1 MSGFGLAI
9 ADFKR
14 FVLLNINNR
23 LGHDVRDK
31 VLPELEKFGG
41 YDGICEKLQTSVN
54 GGIQQSEVQ
63 ARQEAFGRNYV
74 EQAPLT
80 PFLVFCLEALKDPT
94 LIFLCFASLVSI
106 IIGTAFEPPE
116 CLGWLDGMAIMCA
129 VAVVVFVGAAQ
140 ESAKERQFRD
150 LTDKAGDDLVNL
162 IRGGVQVRVSNREVV
177 VGDVLVLSTG
187 DIIVADGLV
196 FERNT
201 LKIFEGALT
210 GESHAISKGNYEF
223 KEKGHFSVPPDL
235 DLQQMNVP
243 GDTPEARAAK
253 YEPTP
258 DKTPLVFKGTEVQDG
273 EGKMLVIAVG
283 LNTYEQILMEDKGG
297 GDDDDE
303 GGRSI
308 LQVKLDDMTIMIT
321 KIGACFGIGII
332 IILFIRFA
340 VLFSTKACCK
350 EEWDNAVHNSQWITF
365 LITGIT
371 IFVVAVPEGLPL
383 AVTIAL
389 AFSVKKMM
397 TDMNMV
403 KTSSACETMGSAT
416 TICSD
421 KTGTLTTGRMTAVR
435 VWCGG
440 VSHDDAAASFAS
452 LPEVFRSVLPHA
464 LVVNTSFKSEV
475 ETDIDGGVVRYEGND
490 TECALLLLANALLG
504 RGKSYAN
511 IREAFPIDQPQRS
524 SIAFSSERKAMS
536 TIVPFAARGGKG
548 VFRMF
553 TKGAADMVLPKCESI
568 LGAEGGVAPLSQEA
582 RQGISDEIARLASEG
597 LRTLLVAYRD
607 FEEDPGVTH
616 SAQDYEHEAA
626 LTFVSLIGMEDHLRP
641 EVPDAIRTCH
651 AAGITVRMITGDDA
665 RTAASVAVKCGILQ
679 SATESGVMTGEQF
692 RGLVTGPDDRLIMEE
707 FDRVWP
713 TLRVLARSSPLDKLT
728 LVAGLQASR
737 LTTPQTVAVTGD
749 GTNDAPALKRADVG
763 FAMGKT
769 GTQVAQHAA
778 DIIVMDDNFASI
790 VQAVKWGRCVYD
802 NICKFLQFQLAVN
815 LSACFMAVIGA
826 SILTESP
833 LTVIQLLWIN
843 MIMDSF
849 ASLAL
854 ATEDPR
860 PDLLTRAPYP
870 RDQPIMSRRMMRFML
885 GHGTWQLIVLSCLIF
900 LVGDVCQMGTTAD
913 ECVPGSTQHNLWSD
927 LRSGRPTAFDIS
939 YFGLNATCA
948 PPFDAEDSSTY
959 TLVGGKGNATKV
971 PLRGPGYCLKAV
983 STENLPT
990 QHYTMVFTSFVAL
1003 QWFNQ
1008 INARKIHGELN
1019 PFSGI
1024 LGNGYFL
1031 GIMLMEAVLQWAMV
1045 QVPGV
1050 NTAMGCAALTMEQWL
1065 LCILIGAT
1073 SLPINLLVCMIKPE
1087 WLPSWTV
1094 SWQPG
1099 RGGGGGDG
1107 GDGDRSQPEDIPL
1120 LLLGKPGGK

>member
-421 KTGTLTTGRMTAVR
+421 KTGTLTTGKMSV
-435 VWCGG
+435 VKMMVCGK
-440 VSHDDAAASFAS
+440 VVADPKATTEE
-452 LPEVFRSVLPHA
+452 LPGSVGQLLA
-464 LVVNTSFKSEV
+464 RAMVINTSFKSDVELDDAGEV
-475 ETDIDGGVVRYEGND
+475 KKYAGND
-490 TECALLLLANALLG
+490 TECAMLYIADRMLTKAG
-504 RGKSYAN
+504 DSKGYCGV
-511 IREAFPIDQPQRS
+511 REANPIDDENRVTLS
-524 SIAFSSERKAMS
+524 FSSDRKRMS
-536 TIVPFAARGGKG
+536 TLVKDKEAEGGL
-548 VFRMF
+548 RLF
-553 TKGAADMVLPKCESI
+553 TKGASEIVLGLCSRALNEDMSTRPIDDATIEMINRCIGEFAD
-568 LGAEGGVAPLSQEA
+568 Q
-582 RQGISDEIARLASEG
+582 G
-597 LRTLLVAYRD
+597 LRTLTIAYRD
-607 FEEDPGVTH
+607 MSAVPEDRESMENDLVLIGLIGLEDPVR
-616 SAQDYEHEAA
+616 A
-626 LTFVSLIGMEDHLRP
+626 
-641 EVPDAIRTCH
+641 EVPDAVATCQ
-651 AAGITVRMITGDDA
+651 AAGIVVRMVTGDNP
-665 RTAASVAVKCGILQ
+665 RTAAAIARKCGILTDELFKA
-679 SATESGVMTGEQF
+679 SEFCVMTGIDF
-692 RGLVTGPDDRLIMEE
+692 RERVVNADETINQKE
-707 FDRVWP
+707 FDKIWP
-713 TLRVLARSSPLDKLT
+713 HLRVLARSSPLDKLT
-728 LVAGLQASR
+728 LVTGIQNSR
-737 LTTPQTVAVTGD
+737 VTTPQTVAVTGD

-763 FAMGKT
+763 FAMGQT
-769 GTQVAQHAA
+769 GTQVAQNAA

-790 VQAVKWGRCVYD
+790 VMAVKWGRCVYD
-802 NICKFLQFQLAVN
+802 NICKFLQFQLTVN
-815 LSACFMAVIGA
+815 LTACAIAVVGA

-833 LTVIQLLWIN
+833 LNVIQLLWVN

-849 ASLAL
+849 ASVAL

-870 RDQPIMSRRMMRFML
+870 RDQPLLSQRMIRSLVGHACYQML
-885 GHGTWQLIVLSCLIF
+885 LLFVIIF
-900 LVGDVCQMGTTAD
+900 AVGDVCAPNPLDLDTCLVGGKVYKD
-913 ECVPGSTQHNLWSD
+913 NWGI
-927 LRSGRPTAFDIS
+927 LRSGRPVSFDQQ
-939 YFGLNATCA
+939 YYTYDETCIA
-948 PPFDAEDSSTY
+948 PFDDTNPKTFTFNETS
-959 TLVGGKGNATKV
+959 GNMEKV
-971 PLRGPGYCLKAV
+971 PNRPEHYCSQEHA
-983 STENLPT
+983 SSGLPSR
-990 QHYTMVFTSFVAL
+990 HFTILFTTFVL
-1003 QWFNQ
+1003 MQLFNQ
-1008 INARKIHGELN
+1008 INARKIHGEQN
-1019 PFSGI
+1019 VFVGI
-1024 LGNGYFL
+1024 LENKYFL
-1031 GIMLMEAVLQWAMV
+1031 VIMGMEFFMQMLMVET
-1045 QVPGV
+1045 PGV
-1050 NTAMGCAALTMEQWL
+1050 NLAMGCKGLTFGEWV
-1065 LCILIGAT
+1065 LCLVLGA
-1073 SLPINLLVCMIKPE
+1073 SELPANFLVSMMPLNWFQARKGIKGFDSRKDDKVDGAE
-1087 WLPSWTV
+1087 V
-1094 SWQPG
+1094 RPG
-1099 RGGGGGDG
+1099 KEEHDEHPMLEK
-1107 GDGDRSQPEDIPL
+1107 Q
-1120 LLLGKPGGK
+1120 